1 MAGVV
6 PLAVD
11 ESLSFEPARRA
22 VWPPQRQVRCIH
34 DATLCG
40 LSAVAAG
47 PAAVDRTPSMMSPPD
62 GSAVSL
68 TASRLLREATAQQ
81 HLAVEQLPAMRALMR
96 DSLSVPDYV
105 QVLRRHHAALAGW
118 EQRESAWLHASGDA
132 AWRYQPR
139 SPLLE
144 QDLAALRA
152 TPPLPAPAPPAHD
165 AGSRWGMLY
174 VVEGS
179 RLGGRLIA
187 RQLRQSLTDAAP
199 ALSYFELGH
208 ADPACWRRFQQRLE
222 QALPTPQSRQAA
234 VAGARAMFAH
244 FHTHFALETVA

>member
-1 MAGVV
+1 MM
-6 PLAVD
+6 
-11 ESLSFEPARRA
+11 SLS
-22 VWPPQRQVRCIH
+22 
-34 DATLCG
+34 
-40 LSAVAAG
+40 
-47 PAAVDRTPSMMSPPD
+47 D
-62 GSAVSL
+62 GSAAQL

-81 HLAVEQLPAMRALMR
+81 HLAVEQLPAMRALLH

-105 QVLRRHHAALAGW
+105 QVLRRHHAVLAGW

-132 AWRYQPR
+132 DWRYQPR

-144 QDLAALRA
+144 QDLAVLRA
-152 TPPLPAPAPPAHD
+152 TPPLPAPAPPAPD
-165 AGSRWGMLY
+165 ACNCWGMLY

-187 RQLRQSLTDAAP
+187 RRLRQTLADAAP
-199 ALSYFELGH
+199 ALTYFELGH
-208 ADPACWRRFQQRLE
+208 TDAACWRRFQQRLE

-234 VAGARAMFAH
+234 VDGARAMFAH

>member
-1 MAGVV
+1 
-6 PLAVD
+6 
-11 ESLSFEPARRA
+11 
-22 VWPPQRQVRCIH
+22 
-34 DATLCG
+34 
-40 LSAVAAG
+40 
-47 PAAVDRTPSMMSPPD
+47 MMSPPD
-62 GSAVSL
+62 GFAAHL

-132 AWRYQPR
+132 DWRYQPR

-144 QDLAALRA
+144 QDLAVLRA
-152 TPPLPAPAPPAHD
+152 TPPLPAPAPPAPD
-165 AGSRWGMLY
+165 ACNCWGMLY

-187 RQLRQSLTDAAP
+187 RHLRQTLAAAAP
-199 ALSYFELGH
+199 ALAYFELGH
-208 ADPACWRRFQQRLE
+208 AEPASWRRFQQRLE
-222 QALPTPQSRQAA
+222 QALPTPALRQAA
-234 VAGARAMFAH
+234 VEGARAMFEH
-244 FHTHFALETVA
+244 FHTHLALETAA

>member
-1 MAGVV
+1 
-6 PLAVD
+6 
-11 ESLSFEPARRA
+11 
-22 VWPPQRQVRCIH
+22 
-34 DATLCG
+34 
-40 LSAVAAG
+40 
-47 PAAVDRTPSMMSPPD
+47 MMSPPD
-62 GSAVSL
+62 GSAAHL

-81 HLAVEQLPAMRALMR
+81 HLTVEQLPAMRALLR

-105 QVLRRHHAALAGW
+105 QVLRRHHAVLAGW

-132 AWRYQPR
+132 DWRYQPR

-152 TPPLPAPAPPAHD
+152 TPPLPAPAPAAAD
-165 AGSRWGMLY
+165 AGNRWGMLY

-187 RQLRQSLTDAAP
+187 RRLRQTLAAAAP
-199 ALSYFELGH
+199 ALAYFELGH

-234 VAGARAMFAH
+234 VDGARAMFAH
-244 FHTHFALETVA
+244 FHTHFALETAA